1 MKGMGMK
8 KFLIGMVVLAALA
21 GCNTFKGL
29 GEDIQRGGEAIEK
42 AASK

>member
-1 MKGMGMK
+1 MK
-8 KFLIGMVVLAALA
+8 KFLIGMVVLAALT